1 MSNINQTVI
10 YPKYLVREL
19 WIQRT
24 SLKTNNF
31 KVKFENA
38 GLYRETG
45 LWVVIVSAG
54 GRSLTAWQALK
65 TTAGDETVWILH
77 HRSAAPSPFLPHTC
91 SLYIHKSI
99 QICADA
105 RCCTQAKKKLAFE
118 QRLSESSHLP
128 FFSRSKSSQVLHL
141 NKSLLVRTKWN
152 FKWPPEGKGRSAGGG
167 LGPNQWAFFTEICP
181 FGDCPSS
188 LSRVWLKRWMRA
200 PGTRA
205 MHAMASS
212 CSSHC
217 PENRSSSDDTSESM
231 TPVWTQMKLY
241 GRRPVIGIKNKTS

>member
-31 KVKFENA
+31 EVKFENA

-65 TTAGDETVWILH
+65 TTVGDETVWILH

-99 QICADA
+99 QICADT

-118 QRLSESSHLP
+118 QRLFESSHLP

-152 FKWPPEGKGRSAGGG
+152 FKWPPERKGRSEGVNWVPINGLSSPRSAHLTTARPVWAGSGWSGGWVRRAPEPCMRWLVAAAATARRTGHPATTPRRAWLPFVRRWSCTAGG
-167 LGPNQWAFFTEICP
+167 L
-181 FGDCPSS
+181 
-188 LSRVWLKRWMRA
+188 
-200 PGTRA
+200 
-205 MHAMASS
+205 
-212 CSSHC
+212 
-217 PENRSSSDDTSESM
+217 
-231 TPVWTQMKLY
+231 
-241 GRRPVIGIKNKTS
+241 